1 MSLQPLS
8 SPQEQRRAR
17 ELAAATKKNSADVTG
32 QFAQQLADYL
42 LRALAQIEALTV
54 IADPT
59 AMRFQQGNHRYPDLA
74 NAGLGHL
81 WVGPSFND
89 FAPGLIEACR
99 KHLKTHNLPAQR
111 GHACDYIRNRIKEG
125 DFGALEQRWSEALTP
140 SPSPKTGRGEAGVPL
155 AQAETAAPPPFGTPE
170 YWVWQEQRQGGAK

>member
-1 MSLQPLS
+1 MNLDRVPPLS
-8 SPQEQRRAR
+8 SPHDQLQAR
-17 ELAAATKKNSADVTG
+17 NAGRMGLSSRDPQAVRLAE
-32 QFAQQLADYL
+32 YL
-42 LRALAQIEALTV
+42 LRALAQIEALTLL
-54 IADPT
+54 ADPM
-59 AMRFQQGNHRYPDLA
+59 AQRFQQGNHRYPDLV

-125 DFGALEQRWSEALTP
+125 DFGALEQRWSEGLPRAAGETP
-140 SPSPKTGRGEAGVPL
+140 TTHPQVLDESAV
-155 AQAETAAPPPFGTPE
+155 PPPGTKA
-170 YWVWQEQRQGGAK
+170 YADFMEQRRRALGR